1 MKTRDIRQKFL
12 DYFAANGHEI
22 VSSSPLVPNND
33 PTLLFT
39 NAGMVQFKDVFLGH
53 EKRSYNRAVTAQR
66 CVRAGGKH
74 NDLDNVGYTA
84 RHHTFFEMLG
94 NFSFGDYFKRE
105 AIQHAWTLLTEG
117 YGLSPEKLWV
127 TVYEEDDEAADIWL
141 NEIGVPQERFAR
153 IGASDNFWSMGD
165 TGPCGPCSEIFYDHG
180 PEVAGGP
187 PGTPE
192 ADGDRYVEIWNLVF
206 MQFNRDAGGIDTPLP
221 RPSVDTGMGLERL
234 AAVLQGVHSNYE
246 TDLFVALIKAAG
258 EVTGCK
264 DLNQTSLRVI
274 ADHIRSSAFLITD
287 GVLPSNEGRGYV
299 LRRII
304 RRAIRHGYQ
313 VGATEPFMHKLVAP
327 LIAEMGEACP
337 ELVEA
342 EARVQEALALE
353 GERFAQT
360 LVQGIRIL
368 EHELEDLS
376 GKIIPGDLAFR
387 LYDTF
392 GFPADLTADY
402 ARERGLSVDM
412 PGFEQAMEAQ
422 RERARAASQFQ
433 MDGIASVAID
443 ERTPFTGYESLNGGS
458 KILAL
463 VSNDIE
469 VDFLATDAEGLIV
482 LDETP
487 FYAESGGQVGDL
499 GRISWSGGEFQV
511 TDVRYL
517 AHKVIAHF
525 GRVVSGVPKLG
536 DSVECVVDSNNR
548 SATAAN
554 HSATHL
560 LHSALREVLGDHVQQ
575 KGSMVNA
582 ERLRFDFSHGEAVSS
597 ADIDKIEQ
605 IVNHQIRINSGV
617 NTRVMNIDDAREE
630 GAAALFGE
638 RYEDDVRVVG
648 MGEFSLELCGGTH
661 VSRTGDIGAFRL
673 IAESGIAAGVRRLEA
688 LTGEAARM
696 YGVNESDT
704 LSRIST
710 LLKTGRS
717 DVEDRAVSLVGRVR
731 ELERKIEQLQG
742 QLATGGSGQDP
753 VAEAVDVNGVKLLI
767 KRYDDTEIK
776 GLRTIL
782 DRLRDRVT
790 SGIIVIGGAKDGK
803 ASLLVSVSKD
813 LVDRY
818 NAGKLVSALAAMV
831 GGKGGGRPD
840 SAQGGGPDV
849 GAIDDALA
857 AAQEWISSQS

>member
-1 MKTRDIRQKFL
+1 MKTRDIRKKFL

-525 GRVVSGVPKLG
+525 GRVVSGAPKLG
-536 DSVECVVDSNNR
+536 DSAECVVDSSNR
-548 SATAAN
+548 LATAAN

-582 ERLRFDFSHGEAVSS
+582 EHLRFDFSHGEAVSS
-597 ADIDKIEQ
+597 ADIDKIEG
-605 IVNHQIRINSGV
+605 IVNHQIRINSDV